1 MEQSAL
7 MQWIGSALLFSMML
21 GMGMSMVWA
30 DIRRVVV
37 YPRAVTVGTVN
48 QMLLLP
54 LLGWVLVS
62 LFQPEPA
69 IALGL
74 ILLTL
79 CPGGVGSNVFSLLAR
94 GDAALSVTLTF
105 ISSCLIVLSLP
116 LVFHWALLHFTGNTL
131 SLNLPVTDTMQR
143 VFTLTLVP
151 LAIGMLVRHYRPE
164 WAQRC
169 EPWVKIGGFVM
180 LGLLITGI
188 VAKEFARIIDYAQR
202 AGGIALTLCLGSMLL
217 GFASARLLRLDRP
230 QSIAI
235 AIETGMQ
242 NSALA
247 IVIAGMLNSPEM
259 AIPAVIYTVFV
270 SLICVGLVLHAQ
282 LPRRVAPVPLENRA

>member
-7 MQWIGSALLFSMML
+7 MQWVGSALLFSMML

-116 LVFHWALLHFTGNTL
+116 LIFHWALLHFTGHAL
-131 SLNLPVTDTMQR
+131 SLDLPVTDTMQR

-151 LAIGMLVRHYRPE
+151 LAIGMLIRHYRPE

-169 EPWVKIGGFVM
+169 EPWVKVGGFVL
-180 LGLLITGI
+180 LGLLIAGI
-188 VAKEFARIIDYAQR
+188 VAKEFARIVDYAQR
-202 AGGIALTLCLGSMLL
+202 AGGIALGLCVGSMLL
-217 GFASARLLRLDRP
+217 GFASARLLRLNRP

-247 IVIAGMLNSPEM
+247 IVIAGMLNNPEI

-270 SLICVGLVLHAQ
+270 SLICLGLVLHAQ
-282 LPRRVAPVPLENRA
+282 WPWRSAPVALESRS

>member
-7 MQWIGSALLFSMML
+7 MQWVGSALLFSMML

-116 LVFHWALLHFTGNTL
+116 LIFHWALLHFTGHAL
-131 SLNLPVTDTMQR
+131 SLDLPVTDTMQR

-151 LAIGMLVRHYRPE
+151 LAIGMLIRHYRPE

-169 EPWVKIGGFVM
+169 EPWVKIGGFVL
-180 LGLLITGI
+180 LGLLIAGI
-188 VAKEFARIIDYAQR
+188 VAKEFARIVDYAQR
-202 AGGIALTLCLGSMLL
+202 AGGIALGLCVGSMLL
-217 GFASARLLRLDRP
+217 GFASARLLRLNRP

-247 IVIAGMLNSPEM
+247 IVIAGMLNNPEI

-270 SLICVGLVLHAQ
+270 SLICLGLVLHAQ
-282 LPRRVAPVPLENRA
+282 WPWRSAPVALESRS

>member
-7 MQWIGSALLFSMML
+7 MQWVGSALLFSMML

-116 LVFHWALLHFTGNTL
+116 LIFHWALLHFTGHAL
-131 SLNLPVTDTMQR
+131 SLDLPVTDTMQR

-151 LAIGMLVRHYRPE
+151 LVIGMLIRHYRPE

-169 EPWVKIGGFVM
+169 EPWVKIGGFVL
-180 LGLLITGI
+180 LGLLIAGI
-188 VAKEFARIIDYAQR
+188 VAKEFTRIVDYAQR
-202 AGGIALTLCLGSMLL
+202 AGGIALGLCLGSMLL
-217 GFASARLLRLDRP
+217 GFASARLLRLNRP

-247 IVIAGMLNSPEM
+247 IVIAGMLNNPEI

-270 SLICVGLVLHAQ
+270 SLICLGLVLHAQ
-282 LPRRVAPVPLENRA
+282 WPWRSAPVALESRS